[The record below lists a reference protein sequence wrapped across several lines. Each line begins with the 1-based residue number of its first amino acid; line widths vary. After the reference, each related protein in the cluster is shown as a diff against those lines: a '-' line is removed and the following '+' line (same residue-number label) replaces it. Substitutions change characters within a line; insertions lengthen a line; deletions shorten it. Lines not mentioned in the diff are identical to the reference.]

1 MYRVNNQQK
10 YENNGIF
17 VNAAGGTGKSFI
29 LNMLLDTVRS
39 EGKIALAVAS
49 SGIADTVLNGGRT
62 AHNMFK
68 IPLMEYNE
76 IRGCS
81 VKKNSE
87 LAKLLEMT
95 SLIVWDE
102 IVMAN
107 KNTLTALDI
116 TLRDILGNE
125 RFMGGKVFVC
135 AGDFRQILPVIRGG
149 GKCDELEH
157 CIKSSY
163 MWRDITKLEL
173 TENVRLRKAIISP
186 TNDDVDSVNSM
197 IQKKTKGEEKTY
209 FSVDTPVEEGT
220 DVQTSVFNAL
230 TSPSLPPHQ
239 LKVKIGSVVM
249 VVRNIS
255 PPKLCNGS
263 RVLVTNLKTNIIIG
277 KTLGGSHR
285 GEQVMIP
292 RITLE
297 ASDTPVNF
305 KRKQFPVKLSYAMTI
320 NKSQGQT
327 FNCCGVL
334 LDTVQ
339 CFAHGQLYVACSRV
353 TSWDSLFIYTGW
365 HKVNESYRLRPA
377 VNCVYEELLSDNEVN
392 SQELPSVPRG
402 REEDEEVNTPIP
414 EEVPEI
420 GVVLIPKEVYNI
432 SEEKAIDML
441 LPDYSYNN
449 HVYSEDEEYGEDL
462 RPTYALDIPSDGP
475 VNISKR
481 NRQKPSVE
489 ARRNFMT
496 RRIQELKTK
505 NYYEIDQKW
514 ANILLNQD

>member
-1 MYRVNNQQK
+1 
-10 YENNGIF
+10 
-17 VNAAGGTGKSFI
+17 
-29 LNMLLDTVRS
+29 
-39 EGKIALAVAS
+39 
-49 SGIADTVLNGGRT
+49 
-62 AHNMFK
+62 
-68 IPLMEYNE
+68 MEYNE

-173 TENVRLRKAIISP
+173 TENVRLRKGDEKNITFARKLLELGSQKHGPLELEEGFGIQVKTREELVEKVYGDLEENFLNISYFEQRAIISP

-365 HKVNESYRLRPA
+365 HKVNESYTLRPA

-414 EEVPEI
+414 EEVPKI

-449 HVYSEDEEYGEDL
+449 HVYSEDEEYGVS
-462 RPTYALDIPSDGP
+462 Y
-475 VNISKR
+475 V
-481 NRQKPSVE
+481 
-489 ARRNFMT
+489 
-496 RRIQELKTK
+496 
-505 NYYEIDQKW
+505 YYDTSYDVRH
-514 ANILLNQD
+514 A